1 MELPEHGDYDYESR
15 KWYCSCW
22 QTSKEWED
30 IHDYS
35 PPFPSAGVR
44 VHSAVPDQA
53 LKSNENKLES
63 NEFDVDD

>member
-1 MELPEHGDYDYESR
+1 MELSEHGDYDYESH

-35 PPFPSAGVR
+35 PPFPSTIVR
-44 VHSAVPDQA
+44 AHSAVPDPA
-53 LKSNENKLES
+53 LKNDENKLDS
-63 NEFDVDD
+63 NEFELDD